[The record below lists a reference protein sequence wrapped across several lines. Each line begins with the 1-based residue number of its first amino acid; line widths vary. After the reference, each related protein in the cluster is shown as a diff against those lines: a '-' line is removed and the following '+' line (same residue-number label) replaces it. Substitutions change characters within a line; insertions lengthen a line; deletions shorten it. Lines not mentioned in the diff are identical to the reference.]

1 MDHLFCFRIWLDRQS
16 VNGTFSTK
24 DYDPN
29 FNIAEVLEV
38 LQDDEVAGDKSC

>member
-1 MDHLFCFRIWLDRQS
+1 MLCRVWLDRQS

-38 LQDDEVAGDKSC
+38 LQDDNVEEDKPC